1 MQSLFCLCRKTH
13 AEDWP
18 SAPGLHVLGLHVAED
33 ASDWKQRQVSRVEQ
47 QVSWVFQVY
56 RSSSFTQRR
65 ICPIQPFFT
74 AWYHLHSAKKK
85 KTCLGC
91 TSCLTSG
98 MLFCGLAAM
107 YDEVMNM
114 PVLTAD
120 SGGLHSS
127 QYIGQLFPPLA
138 LGTYCKSLWTYMHL
152 SNMAI
157 SHEQEQYWEQVPWY

>member
-56 RSSSFTQRR
+56 RRSSFTQRW

-74 AWYHLHSAKKK
+74 AWYQLHSTKKK
-85 KTCLGC
+85 KKNTTRLHAMSHHWHVVLWV
-91 TSCLTSG
+91 SCHVWWSYEHARVDSRQWWITQQSVHW
-98 MLFCGLAAM
+98 AA
-107 YDEVMNM
+107 
-114 PVLTAD
+114 T
-120 SGGLHSS
+120 
-127 QYIGQLFPPLA
+127 PPPPPPPA
-138 LGTYCKSLWTYMHL
+138 LGVYRKCLWTYMQL
-152 SNMAI
+152 SNMAT
-157 SHEQEQYWEQVPWY
+157 SYEQEQY